1 MDYVQK
7 TAQKQPEIVLCA
19 GMKTFEIAKLENYVI
34 NFIRI
39 LWFIWDLVL
48 VLFDSHKD
56 LVFGKNFGFNIL
68 GFLGVNWAQK
78 WTRTINFGYIMFP
91 LKQLILKD
99 CSETAFVLWKM
110 YLWSNFSKRESY
122 LREEWPK
129 NSPKAPLD
137 CHENIWKFKTWQ
149 PKMLH

>member
-78 WTRTINFGYIMFP
+78 WTRTINFGYILFP

-110 YLWSNFSKRESY
+110 YLWSKFQQTRIIFAGGMAQK
-122 LREEWPK
+122 LPK
-129 NSPKAPLD
+129 SSFGLPWEHLKV
-137 CHENIWKFKTWQ
+137 
-149 PKMLH
+149 